1 MLCHLDLSELFV
13 PLHPSGTSKPLWPS
27 SCNTCVRRGQS
38 TTAHTQAA
46 AVPCAS
52 ARCPRNTRSYITPHT
67 ESRTAHNS
75 RREQLIIEPG
85 DVLDNATQFT
95 TISPLL
101 SPLESLHA

>member
-46 AVPCAS
+46 AVPCAP
-52 ARCPRNTRSYITPHT
+52 ARCPRNTRSFFTLRGIL
-67 ESRTAHNS
+67 N
-75 RREQLIIEPG
+75 REQL
-85 DVLDNATQFT
+85 T
-95 TISPLL
+95 T
-101 SPLESLHA
+101 HAENS